1 MGKPVSSPNDP
12 GEPRP
17 LANPDDAPAR
27 RPLIERIG
35 LAFIALVLAA
45 LFGGM
50 GVTAWIGNEGFLAL
64 MAGTGALMTLWAAG
78 SSLFRR

>member
-1 MGKPVSSPNDP
+1 MT
-12 GEPRP
+12 EPSDSTGAGRVP
-17 LANPDDAPAR
+17 DLDDAPER
-27 RPLIERIG
+27 RPMIERIG

-45 LFGGM
+45 LFAGM
-50 GVTAWIGNEGFLAL
+50 GVTAWVGNEGFLAL

>member
-1 MGKPVSSPNDP
+1 VGKPVSSPSDP
-12 GEPRP
+12 AVPRP
-17 LANPDDAPAR
+17 LTDPEEARAP
-27 RPLIERIG
+27 RPLVERIG
-35 LAFIALVLAA
+35 LAFIAVVLAA
-45 LFGGM
+45 LFAGM

>member
-1 MGKPVSSPNDP
+1 VGKPVKTPDDP
-12 GEPRP
+12 ASRPPPATERGQQGRP
-17 LANPDDAPAR
+17 LV
-27 RPLIERIG
+27 ERIG

-45 LFGGM
+45 LFAGM

-78 SSLFRR
+78 STLLRR